1 MMIRLTLLDHQGQ
14 PTTPQEL
21 PTAAD
26 LVEAA
31 DKARF
36 LARECQRLVDLKA
49 PKKAG
54 AGVPYL
60 S

>member
-1 MMIRLTLLDHQGQ
+1 MIRLTLFDQAGKAI
-14 PTTPQEL
+14 TPQEL
-21 PTAAD
+21 KTAAD

-31 DKARF
+31 DKARA
-36 LARECQRLVDLKA
+36 LARECERLAEQKA

-54 AGVPYL
+54 SGVPYL

>member
-1 MMIRLTLLDHQGQ
+1 MIRLTLLDHTGKAV
-14 PTTPQEL
+14 TPQEL
-21 PTAAD
+21 ETAAD

-31 DKARF
+31 DKAGA
-36 LARECQRLVDLKA
+36 LARECQRLAELKM

-54 AGVPYL
+54 TGVPYT